1 VVESLR
7 FSSRAKAITIWVVLL
22 LAVLFL
28 WRVLDVAIPFFWA
41 ILVAY
46 VLHPLI
52 KGLNRL
58 TRVPRVL
65 WILLVYLAVGGLIYW
80 GVTFLIPVV
89 SHQYTGL
96 VRSIG
101 DIVAAIQD
109 YITRQKELVILGIHL
124 DLQTFG
130 EQVVEWMTGLVRSLP
145 GQALAGV
152 SLVVGTVL
160 RLIVFLVATFHC
172 LLFGE
177 RWVQNLLGLV
187 PPPLREELT
196 ALLQRIHLAFSAYL
210 RAQLV
215 RIVLVSIVLGVGLSI
230 LQVRFAVV
238 LALFSG
244 LMDIIPLIG
253 PFISGGVTVLVT
265 LFQPEVPFGWSHLTL
280 GIVVVALY
288 VGLNQLEENII
299 LPPIIGYMVDLPPL
313 LVLFA
318 VLAGGS
324 IGGVLGLFLAVPF
337 AAALKIV
344 LRYLYAK
351 LMDQQIP
358 FEEMVRRSR
367 RIRRKK
373 GASKP

>member
-1 VVESLR
+1 MVEPLR
-7 FSSRAKAITIWVVLL
+7 FSSRAKAITIWIVLL
-22 LAVLFL
+22 LAILLL
-28 WRVLDVAIPFFWA
+28 WQVMDVAIPFFWA

-46 VLHPLI
+46 ILHPLI
-52 KGLNRL
+52 KWLNRT
-58 TRVPRVL
+58 TRLPRFI
-65 WILLVYLAVGGLIYW
+65 WIILLYLAVGGLIYW
-80 GVTFLIPVV
+80 GVAFLVPVV
-89 SHQYTGL
+89 TQQYAGL
-96 VRSIG
+96 VKAIR
-101 DIVAAIQD
+101 DIVSAIQD
-109 YITRQKELVILGIHL
+109 YIAQQKEWVILGIRL

-130 EQVVEWMTGLVRSLP
+130 EQVVEWLTGLVRSLP

-152 SLVVGTVL
+152 SLVIGTVL
-160 RLIVFLVATFHC
+160 RIIVFLVATFHC

-177 RWVQNLLGLV
+177 RWVQSLLDLV
-187 PPPLREELT
+187 PRPLREELT
-196 ALLQRIHLAFSAYL
+196 TLLQRIHLAFSAYL

-215 RIVLVSIVLGVGLSI
+215 RIVLVSIVLSIGLSI
-230 LQVRFAVV
+230 LQVRFAVL
-238 LALFSG
+238 LALFGG

-265 LFQPEVPFGWSHLTL
+265 LFQPETPFGWSHLTL
-280 GIVVVALY
+280 AIVVVLLY
-288 VGLNQLEENII
+288 VGLNQFEENIV

-351 LMDQQIP
+351 LMDHQVV
-358 FEEMVRRSR
+358 FEEMVRRAR
-367 RIRRKK
+367 RIRGKK
-373 GASKP
+373 GEPKP

>member
-1 VVESLR
+1 MESLR
-7 FSSRAKAITIWVVLL
+7 FSTRAKVITIWVVLILAIL
-22 LAVLFL
+22 LL
-28 WRVLDVAIPFFWA
+28 WRVLDVATPFFWA

-52 KGLNRL
+52 KWLNRT
-58 TRVPRVL
+58 TRVPRFI
-65 WILLVYLAVGGLIYW
+65 WIILLYLAVGSLIYW
-80 GVTFLIPVV
+80 GVTFLVPVV
-89 SHQYTGL
+89 ARQYEGL
-96 VRSIG
+96 LWTSQ
-101 DIVAAIQD
+101 DIVATIQD
-109 YITRQKELVILGIHL
+109 YIARQKELVILGIHI
-124 DLQTFG
+124 DLQAFG
-130 EQVVEWMTGLVRSLP
+130 EQAVEWLTGLVRSLP

-160 RLIVFLVATFHC
+160 HIIVFLVATFHC

-177 RWVQNLLGLV
+177 RWVQSLLELV

-196 ALLQRIHLAFSAYL
+196 TLLQRIHLAFSAYL

-215 RIVLVSIVLGVGLSI
+215 RIALVSIVLGIGLSI

-265 LFQPEVPFGWSHLTL
+265 LFQPEIPFGWSHLTL
-280 GIVVVALY
+280 ALVVVALY
-288 VGLNQLEENII
+288 VGLNQLEENIV
-299 LPPIIGYMVDLPPL
+299 LPPIIGYIVDLPPL

-351 LMDQQIP
+351 LMDRP
-358 FEEMVRRSR
+358 VAFEEMVRRSR
-367 RIRRKK
+367 RIREKKK
-373 GASKP
+373 GAQKP

>member
-1 VVESLR
+1 MESLR
-7 FSSRAKAITIWVVLL
+7 FSTRAKIITVWVVLL
-22 LAVLFL
+22 LAILFL
-28 WRVLDVAIPFFWA
+28 WQVLDVAIPFFWA

-52 KGLNRL
+52 KWLNRT
-58 TRVPRVL
+58 TRLPRFL
-65 WILLVYLAVGGLIYW
+65 WIILLYLAVGSLIYW
-80 GVTFLIPVV
+80 GIAYLVPVV
-89 SHQYTGL
+89 THQYEGL
-96 VRSIG
+96 VK
-101 DIVAAIQD
+101 AIQD
-109 YITRQKELVILGIHL
+109 IVSSVQDYISQQKEWVILGIRL

-130 EQVVEWMTGLVRSLP
+130 EQVVEWLTGLVRSLP

-160 RLIVFLVATFHC
+160 RIIVFLVATFHC

-177 RWVQNLLGLV
+177 RWVQSLLDLV
-187 PPPLREELT
+187 PRPLREELT
-196 ALLQRIHLAFSAYL
+196 TLLQRIHLAFSAYL

-215 RIVLVSIVLGVGLSI
+215 RIALVSIVLSIGLSI
-230 LQVRFAVV
+230 LQVRFAVL
-238 LALFSG
+238 LALFGG

-265 LFQPEVPFGWSHLTL
+265 LFQPETPFGWSHLTL
-280 GIVVVALY
+280 AIVVVLLY
-288 VGLNQLEENII
+288 VGLNQFEENIV

-324 IGGVLGLFLAVPF
+324 IGGILGLFLAVPF
-337 AAALKIV
+337 AAALKLV

-351 LMDQQIP
+351 LMDQQVA
-358 FEEMVRRSR
+358 FEEMVRRAR
-367 RIRRKK
+367 RIRKKK
-373 GASKP
+373 GTPNP

>member
-1 VVESLR
+1 MESLR
-7 FSSRAKAITIWVVLL
+7 FSTRAKIITVWVVLL
-22 LAVLFL
+22 LAVLLL

-52 KGLNRL
+52 KWLNRT
-58 TRVPRVL
+58 TRVPRFI
-65 WILLVYLAVGGLIYW
+65 WIILLYLAVGSLIYW
-80 GVTFLIPVV
+80 GIAYLVPVITR
-89 SHQYTGL
+89 QYQEL
-96 VRSIG
+96 VKTIQ

-109 YITRQKELVILGIHL
+109 YITEQKEWVILGIRL
-124 DLQTFG
+124 DLKTFG
-130 EQVVEWMTGLVRSLP
+130 EQVGEWLTGLARSLP
-145 GQALAGV
+145 GQVLAGV

-160 RLIVFLVATFHC
+160 RIIVFLVATFHC

-177 RWVQNLLGLV
+177 RWVQNLLELV
-187 PPPLREELT
+187 PRPLREELVT
-196 ALLQRIHLAFSAYL
+196 LLQRIHLAFSAYL

-215 RIVLVSIVLGVGLSI
+215 RIVLVSIVLSIGLSI

-238 LALFSG
+238 LALFGG
-244 LMDIIPLIG
+244 LMDIVPLIG

-265 LFQPEVPFGWSHLTL
+265 LFQPETPFGWSHLTL
-280 GIVVVALY
+280 AVVVVLLY
-288 VGLNQLEENII
+288 VGLNQFEENIV
-299 LPPIIGYMVDLPPL
+299 LPPVIGYMVDLPPL

-337 AAALKIV
+337 AAALKII

-351 LMDQQIP
+351 LMDQQVA
-358 FEEMVRRSR
+358 FEEMVRRAR
-367 RIRRKK
+367 RTRGKK
-373 GASKP
+373 GETKG